1 MPNQIL
7 MFLLDN
13 LLGLFA
19 LALLLRFYM
28 QWLRVPF
35 YHPASRFI
43 VTVTDF
49 VVRPARRWIP
59 GWRGTDISPFVL
71 AWFTQFI
78 LLVGLSILQSQG
90 VGNLVGLALLAL
102 LALARLTLMILLV
115 SIIVQAV
122 LSWVN
127 PHSPLM
133 PLLENFTQ
141 PLLGIFRRVIPP
153 IANVDLSPL
162 FALLLLQVLLMF
174 ADNLQHQ
181 ITIWF

>member
-13 LLGLFA
+13 LLGLFS

-28 QWLRVPF
+28 QWLRIPH
-35 YHPASRFI
+35 YHPVSRFI

-49 VVRPARRWIP
+49 IVRPARRWIP
-59 GWRGTDISPFVL
+59 GWRGMDLSTLVL
-71 AWFTQFI
+71 AWLTQFI
-78 LLVGLSILQSQG
+78 LLLGLSFLHGQSEDS
-90 VGNLVGLALLAL
+90 LLGLGLLAL
-102 LALARLTLMILLV
+102 VAIARLTLMILLV
-115 SIIVQAV
+115 SIIMQAV

-127 PHSPLM
+127 PQNPLM
-133 PLLENFTQ
+133 PLLESVTQ

-174 ADNLQHQ
+174 IGNLQYQ
-181 ITIWF
+181 IASWL

>member
-13 LLGLFA
+13 LLGLFS

-28 QWLRVPF
+28 QWLRVPH
-35 YHPASRFI
+35 YHPVSRFI

-49 VVRPARRWIP
+49 IVRPARRWIP
-59 GWRGTDISPFVL
+59 GWRGMDLSTFVL
-71 AWFTQFI
+71 AWLFQFI
-78 LLVGLSILQSQG
+78 LLIGLSFLQGQG
-90 VGNLVGLALLAL
+90 VGNLPGLALLAL
-102 LALARLTLMILLV
+102 VAIARLTLMILLV

-127 PHSPLM
+127 PQSPLM

-141 PLLGIFRRVIPP
+141 PILGIFRRVIPP

-174 ADNLQHQ
+174 VGNLQYQ
-181 ITIWF
+181 IASWL